1 MFIKF
6 SFRRNLIYPLQ
17 YIIWS
22 LLRELLIMVNYLV
35 INFESHEIFLSLMFL
50 GELLGGAIMYCYER
64 KIMKKKT
71 EEKQEKYF
79 MSIKL
84 IEYDKEVGD
93 FFVPLDGKIKIIF
106 LMFLSA
112 FNDFV
117 QFSITTIEIYKLKML
132 SYSIN
137 HRLSGIS
144 TISAFLFHVYALKL
158 PVFKHHKISL
168 LIIGIC
174 LIVVIIMEFIF
185 ETMKTFV
192 TFIYVLK
199 AVVYIIFSQVL
210 TSCKDSIEK
219 YLFEFDY
226 MNPFVVL
233 MYEGLFGFLLSF
245 LLFINKNYFK
255 DIEKFIEKKRGET
268 DRKKH
273 IIALPFLFLSYIILR
288 GGKNLFRIVTNKIYS
303 PMTKSFIDYVL
314 NPFYIIYYFSIY
326 NDFYIKANL
335 NYSFLLINII
345 ISLIIS
351 FFGCVYNEFIILFCC
366 GLERNTHD
374 QISQRAKSFD
384 ELSELVKFDNGS
396 DDDEENN
403 Y

>member
-1 MFIKF
+1 MIIKF

-84 IEYDKEVGD
+84 IEYDKNEGD
-93 FFVPLDGKIKIIF
+93 FFIPLDGKIKIIF

-137 HRLSGIS
+137 HRLYGIS

-245 LLFINKNYFK
+245 LLFIHKNYFK
-255 DIEKFIEKKRGET
+255 DIEKFIEKKRGEP
-268 DRKKH
+268 DGKKH
-273 IIALPFLFLSYIILR
+273 IIALPFLFLSYIILS
-288 GGKNLFRIVTNKIYS
+288 GGKNLFRIATTLK
-303 PMTKSFIDYVL
+303 
-314 NPFYIIYYFSIY
+314 
-326 NDFYIKANL
+326 
-335 NYSFLLINII
+335 
-345 ISLIIS
+345 
-351 FFGCVYNEFIILFCC
+351 
-366 GLERNTHD
+366 
-374 QISQRAKSFD
+374 
-384 ELSELVKFDNGS
+384 
-396 DDDEENN
+396 
-403 Y
+403 